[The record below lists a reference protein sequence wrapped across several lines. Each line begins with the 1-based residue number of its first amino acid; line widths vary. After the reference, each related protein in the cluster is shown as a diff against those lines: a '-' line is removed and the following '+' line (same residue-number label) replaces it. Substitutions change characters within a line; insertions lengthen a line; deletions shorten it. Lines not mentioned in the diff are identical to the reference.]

1 LTLGAPAM
9 SRLRVC
15 VVAGNSLAGQYLVDL
30 LARDQRL
37 EVLHDRAA
45 AEAPPTRCPPV
56 VVAEW
61 SSTDLDLTELLRA
74 IRSRHEGHVVVTG
87 PEADAAAVVRYL
99 YLGVHGYVPFRE
111 VADQL
116 LPAVYTVMQG
126 GYWMPS
132 LCGADQPA
140 RSGTAPSASR
150 PAALTNREQEVLRLV
165 ARRHSNKEIA
175 GILCISERTVKFH
188 VSNVL
193 SKLQMHDRTRL
204 IEELVHTTL
213 SA

>member
-1 LTLGAPAM
+1 M

-30 LARDQRL
+30 LARDQSL
-37 EVLHDRAA
+37 EVLYDRAA
-45 AEAPPTRCPPV
+45 AEVPRTRPAAV
-56 VVAEW
+56 IVAEW
-61 SSTDLDLTELLRA
+61 SSTDLDLTELLRV
-74 IRSRHEGHVVVTG
+74 IRNRHGQGKVVITG
-87 PEADAAAVVRYL
+87 PEADAAAIVRYL
-99 YLGVHGYVPFRE
+99 YLGVQAYVPFRE
-111 VADQL
+111 VAGQL
-116 LPAVYTVMQG
+116 LPAVYTVTQG
-126 GYWMPS
+126 GYWIPP
-132 LCGADQPA
+132 LCVAGQPA
-140 RSGTAPSASR
+140 RGETATTEGR
-150 PAALTNREQEVLRLV
+150 RAALTNREQEVLRLV

-213 SA
+213 TA

>member
-1 LTLGAPAM
+1 M
-9 SRLRVC
+9 
-15 VVAGNSLAGQYLVDL
+15 
-30 LARDQRL
+30 
-37 EVLHDRAA
+37 
-45 AEAPPTRCPPV
+45 
-56 VVAEW
+56 AEW
-61 SSTDLDLTELLRA
+61 SSTDLDLTELLRV

-140 RSGTAPSASR
+140 RRRHGAVR
-150 PAALTNREQEVLRLV
+150 EPAGRLDEPRAGGLRLV

-175 GILCISERTVKFH
+175 GMLCISERTVKFH